1 MIRLLAAGACV
12 TLLLGVAR
20 MLSVPIAIATLGIAA
35 FVTYRLARVLAGR
48 GAARASAALLLASAL
63 PLLVELSTTAA
74 TPLSVLS
81 RVSLL
86 WWLPLVACAGLASPR
101 ARASLTAPLIW
112 WAGLAGA
119 ALAWPGT
126 VGTLAS
132 LAEVGPAALLGGMS
146 AAWLAERGA
155 EDRRRLWLAGALAV
169 TSFWQMWLVL
179 GAGRPARFLVPLL
192 VAALLVATTDIL
204 TDDEPSRPEAL
215 GAALLV
221 AIVVL
226 GAVPGAHA
234 LVEHRHLLAAH
245 AAEAEAPSTFE
256 AP

>member
-35 FVTYRLARVLAGR
+35 IVIYRLGRVLAGR

-63 PLLVELSTTAA
+63 PLLIEFSTTAA
-74 TPLSVLS
+74 APLSVLS
-81 RVSLL
+81 RLSLL
-86 WWLPLVACAGLASPR
+86 WWLPLVAGAGLAVPR
-101 ARASLTAPLIW
+101 ARGALAAVLVW
-112 WAGLAGA
+112 WAGIAGA

-126 VGTLAS
+126 VGALAAF
-132 LAEVGPAALLGGMS
+132 AEFGPAALLGGMS
-146 AAWLAERGA
+146 AAWLAGRSA
-155 EDRRRLWLAGALAV
+155 EERRRLWLAGALAA

-192 VAALLVATTDIL
+192 VAALLVVTTDIL
-204 TDDEPSRPEAL
+204 TDDEPSRPEAV
-215 GAALLV
+215 GAALLM